1 MRRRALKLAPL
12 ASLGPVAHV
21 ALAALVAAVVVAAAP
36 APAAAS
42 PAEELNIARDAFRRR
57 DWASALPVLSSLL
70 YPRPRLASVEDLFE
84 AHVLLGMCAFE
95 SGDRA
100 TAAREFDEAIYL
112 ENERQLE
119 AVIFSDAAVSLYEER
134 RTAIR
139 DRLKLEEEKRAL
151 AFEREKYRQMLSAM
165 VIVEKRDYYVNY
177 IPFGAG
183 QFQNKQTKKGI
194 AFAAAQGVTGA
205 LSAGIWMYLVGSY
218 GLTGSVPNAEAA
230 QVRRLQQVEIGA
242 GAVFLG
248 LVAAGIVDAL
258 INYKPSVVRKPDESI
273 LPPELR
279 LDRPEPGREPDAG
292 PERAPPAGF
301 DPARTPATT
310 FRLAPTPLP
319 GGAGVALSWEF

>member
-1 MRRRALKLAPL
+1 MRRRALRLAPL
-12 ASLGPVAHV
+12 ARA
-21 ALAALVAAVVVAAAP
+21 ALVALVAAVVAAAAP
-36 APAAAS
+36 SRAAAS
-42 PAEELNIARDAFRRR
+42 PAEELSIARDAFRRR
-57 DWASALPVLSSLL
+57 DWQAAIPVLSSLL
-70 YPRPRLASVEDLFE
+70 YPRPRLASLEDLFE
-84 AHVLLGMCAFE
+84 AHLLLGMSAFE

-100 TAAREFDEAIYL
+100 TAAREFDEALVL
-112 ENERQLE
+112 ESERQLDT
-119 AVIFSDAAVSLYEER
+119 VLFSDAAVALYDER

-139 DRLKLEEEKRAL
+139 DRLRLEEEKRAL
-151 AFEREKYRQMLSAM
+151 AIERQKYRQMLAAM

-183 QFQNKQTKKGI
+183 QFQNKQTRKGI

-218 GLTGSVPNAEAA
+218 GLSGSVPNDEAA

-279 LDRPEPGREPDAG
+279 LDQPEPGREPDAG
-292 PERAPPAGF
+292 PERAPPNGF
-301 DPARTPATT
+301 EPPRTPATT
-310 FRLAPTPLP
+310 LRLAPTPLP